1 MRSQEEYVLRT
12 VEERGIRFVQLWF
25 TDVLGTPKTF
35 SITPAELEN
44 ALDEGMTFDGS
55 AIDGFSRVQESD
67 VLARPDSKTFQLLPW
82 HSHGSPTHGDGSHS
96 HRSDS
101 PEAPV
106 ARVFCDILNLDG
118 SPFQGDPRHVL
129 RRSLE
134 RARQDGFTFYVAP
147 EMEYFYFE
155 GADPSTVPKGIDRG
169 SYFELTVADRP
180 SDIRQQ
186 TVLTLEEMGIP
197 VEHAQHEDA
206 PSQHEID
213 LRYTDAL
220 TMADTVMTVRLVVKE
235 MARQQGVHAS
245 FMPKPLAG
253 VQGSGM
259 HTHMSL
265 FSGDTNA
272 FVDLDRAH
280 GLSEVAEGFIAGL
293 LRHAGEITAVTNQW
307 VNSYKR
313 LVSGYEAP
321 VHMSWARNNRS
332 ALVRVPVI
340 KQGKSESTRVEYR
353 APDSACNPYL
363 AFAVILAAG
372 LQGIEKGYELPLEA
386 DANLFDLSMD
396 ELNAKGI
403 THLPGSLNEAVE
415 LMESSELLADTLGE
429 HVFEWFIRNKRAE
442 WGEYKAHVSQF
453 ELDRYLPLL

>member
-67 VLARPDSKTFQLLPW
+67 VLARPDANTFQLLPW
-82 HSHGSPTHGDGSHS
+82 HGHGQTGQGVPSGEV
-96 HRSDS
+96 
-101 PEAPV
+101 PEVQV
-106 ARVFCDILNLDG
+106 ARVFCDIVNLDG

-129 RRSLE
+129 RRTLD
-134 RARQDGFTFYVAP
+134 RAHDLGFTYYSAP
-147 EMEYFYFE
+147 EIEYFYFAD
-155 GADPSTVPKGIDRG
+155 GDPSKLPVTLDSG
-169 SYFELTVADRP
+169 SYFELTVADRS
-180 SDIRQQ
+180 SDMRQR

-197 VEHAQHEDA
+197 VEHAQHEDS

-235 MARQQGVHAS
+235 MARQQGVFAS

-265 FSGDTNA
+265 FRGDTNA
-272 FVDLDRAH
+272 FVDLDRPG

-293 LRHAGEITAVTNQW
+293 LRHAPEITAVTNQW

-321 VHMSWARNNRS
+321 IHVSWARNNRS
-332 ALVRVPVI
+332 ALVRVPVV
-340 KQGKSESTRVEYR
+340 KPGKLESTRVEYR
-353 APDSACNPYL
+353 SPDSACNPYL
-363 AFAVILAAG
+363 AFAVMLAAG
-372 LQGIEKGYELPLEA
+372 LEGIEKGYDLPPEA
-386 DANLFDLSMD
+386 DANLFALSPE
-396 ELNAKGI
+396 ELANKGI
-403 THLPGSLNEAVE
+403 LHLPGSLYEALG
-415 LMESSELLADTLGE
+415 LMETSELLAETLGE

-442 WGEYKAHVSQF
+442 WSEYKAHVTQF
-453 ELDRYLPLL
+453 ELDRYFPLL

>member
-35 SITPAELEN
+35 NITPAELEN

-67 VLARPDSKTFQLLPW
+67 VLARPDANTFQLLPW
-82 HSHGSPTHGDGSHS
+82 HGHGQSGLNGDGPRPRWPGSSATSSTSTGRRSRAIPATSCAGPSTGPTTWGSPSS
-96 HRSDS
+96 PPPRSSSSTSPTPTRPSRPVTLDS
-101 PEAPV
+101 
-106 ARVFCDILNLDG
+106 
-118 SPFQGDPRHVL
+118 
-129 RRSLE
+129 
-134 RARQDGFTFYVAP
+134 
-147 EMEYFYFE
+147 
-155 GADPSTVPKGIDRG
+155 G
-169 SYFELTVADRP
+169 SYFELTVADRT
-180 SDIRQQ
+180 SDIRQR

-235 MARQQGVHAS
+235 MARQQGVFAS

-265 FSGDTNA
+265 FQGDTNA
-272 FVDLDRAH
+272 FVDLERPG

-293 LRHAGEITAVTNQW
+293 LRHAPRDHRGDQ
-307 VNSYKR
+307 
-313 LVSGYEAP
+313 P
-321 VHMSWARNNRS
+321 VGQLLQAAGRPATRPPSTSRWARNNRS
-332 ALVRVPVI
+332 ALVRVPVV
-340 KQGKSESTRVEYR
+340 KPGKSESTRVEYR
-353 APDSACNPYL
+353 VAGQRLQSVPGLRGDPGRR
-363 AFAVILAAG
+363 AARASRRATT
-372 LQGIEKGYELPLEA
+372 LPPEA
-386 DANLFDLSMD
+386 DANLFALTPE
-396 ELNAKGI
+396 ELANKGI
-403 THLPGSLNEAVE
+403 LHLPGSLHEAAE
-415 LMESSELLADTLGE
+415 RDGDAPSSWPTPSATTSSSGSSATSG
-429 HVFEWFIRNKRAE
+429 RSGRTT
-442 WGEYKAHVSQF
+442 S
-453 ELDRYLPLL
+453 PT